1 MSKPNIDEKYM
12 YYIRI
17 VGKLVIISAC
27 VALIIGVVNH
37 FTSDKIE
44 TNRMAKF
51 MNAVNVIFPDSD
63 AVNRVDIT
71 VAPPVDTVY
80 KVSQAGESL
89 GYCMKVLPK
98 GFNGEIELIV
108 GTDLSGTVLGVRIIA
123 HSETSGIGSRV
134 NNESYLSGYKN
145 KTGQLRLNS
154 DISNVAGATV
164 SSKAILSGVNAVL
177 AIEGLYDD
185 GGTE

>member
-1 MSKPNIDEKYM
+1 MRKLNIDEKYM

-17 VGKLVIISAC
+17 VGKLIIISAC
-27 VALIIGVVNH
+27 VALMLGVVNH

-44 TNRMAKF
+44 TNSMAKF
-51 MNAVNVIFPDSD
+51 MNAVNIIFPDSD
-63 AVNRVDIT
+63 SVDKINIT
-71 VAPPVDTVY
+71 IVPPVETVY
-80 KVSQAGESL
+80 KVTQAGESI

-108 GTDLSGTVLGVRIIA
+108 GTDLSGKILGVRIIS

-134 NNESYLSGYKN
+134 NSESYLSGYKN